1 MTAST
6 LYEALEPEIL
16 WKPLLSAL
24 FKEISTEN
32 SQSDAL
38 QLALFIIKTFTHDEE
53 IQTHHFPVLVSSLLD
68 LLSLQLD
75 AHPSWSTT
83 QPIIECLILLE
94 ELLKYTPHLGLLER
108 PPIKPPNA
116 TKEEAR
122 STSRSYT
129 FACAFYEIE
138 DAPAASDTQSLTLI
152 PFTSS
157 LDSLCSLSTRWANC
171 LSTRT
176 GPPESIRESLSR
188 ALTLFEHLLAR
199 LSTPLSLQWKP
210 LEWMNT
216 LLDTFD
222 SEVGPMLS
230 CNLAALPDLI

>member
-24 FKEISTEN
+24 FKEISTED
-32 SQSDAL
+32 SQSEAL

-68 LLSLQLD
+68 VLSLQLD
-75 AHPSWSTT
+75 GHPAWSTT

-108 PPIKPPNA
+108 PPIKPPNGN
-116 TKEEAR
+116 KEEAR
-122 STSRSYT
+122 SSSRSYT

-138 DAPAASDTQSLTLI
+138 DAVSAPVTQSPTLI

-157 LDSLCSLSTRWANC
+157 LDSLCSLTTRWSKC
-171 LSTRT
+171 LTTRT
-176 GPPESIRESLSR
+176 GAPESIRESLSR
-188 ALTLFEHLLAR
+188 SLTLFEQLLAR
-199 LSTPLSLQWKP
+199 LTTPLILQWNP
-210 LEWMNT
+210 VDWMDT
-216 LLDTFD
+216 LIETFN
-222 SEVGPMLS
+222 SEASPISLLHS
-230 CNLAALPDLI
+230 DHTS